1 MTVLTRAAGT
11 GRPGALL
18 AILLTGQF
26 MAILDVSI
34 ANVAAPTI
42 RRDLHTGGAGLQL
55 VIAGYTIAYAML
67 LITGA
72 RLGDRLG
79 HRRVFLAGLAVFTAA
94 SLACGLATT
103 PAVLIGFRLL
113 QGAGAALMIPQVF
126 SLIQRQYQGRARA
139 RALSRYAAVIAGG
152 AIVGQVLGGVL
163 VTANLW
169 GTGWRPVFLINV
181 PVGAALLLAGARLL
195 PADRGEPGRGLDL
208 PGLVTLSSAVLLFV
222 VPLVFG
228 HEEGW
233 PLWGWLSMAGSLVML
248 SLFVAVQRRA
258 AAPLMP
264 AAVLRAPGMLAAVG
278 AIFATMAA
286 YGGFLFTLAL
296 HLQSG
301 LGFSP
306 QRAGLTF
313 VPAAVSFAVASLN
326 WRRAP
331 AGWYRGMIP
340 VGLVLGAA
348 SLALMAASVHG
359 GVRLDGLFYLS
370 QVGFGLGFG
379 SAFSPLL
386 TVALTNVATADTA
399 DASGLLTT
407 VTQLAQVVG
416 VATFGSLY
424 LSLAAG
430 GAYGPATGTTSLSEA
445 GAALLAAVFA
455 VLLPRARRTRPASA
469 GGEAPSAGGE
479 ARLVERSDHGQGHR
493 SGQQVGGHRPDLLDG
508 HRIDEPEQV
517 VH

>member
-1 MTVLTRAAGT
+1 MTVLPRPAGT
-11 GRPGALL
+11 GRPAAMLT
-18 AILLTGQF
+18 ILLTGQF

-55 VIAGYTIAYAML
+55 VVAGYTIAYAML

-79 HRRVFLAGLAVFTAA
+79 HRRVFLAGLAGFTSA
-94 SLACGLATT
+94 SLACGLSGA
-103 PAVLIGFRLL
+103 AGELIGFRLV

-139 RALSRYAAVIAGG
+139 RALSRYAAVIASG

-163 VTANLW
+163 VTADLW

-181 PVGAALLLAGARLL
+181 PIGAVLLLAGARVL
-195 PADRGEPGRGLDL
+195 PADTGEPGRGLDL
-208 PGLVTLSSAVLLFV
+208 PGLVTLSLSVLLFV

-228 HEEGW
+228 HEEHW
-233 PLWGWLSMAGSLVML
+233 PLWGWLSLAASVVML
-248 SLFVAVQRRA
+248 GLFVAVERRA
-258 AAPLMP
+258 VAPLIPGRVLGAP
-264 AAVLRAPGMLAAVG
+264 AMVAAAG
-278 AIFATMAA
+278 AIFAAMAT
-286 YGGFLFTLAL
+286 YGGFLFTVAL

-306 QRAGLTF
+306 QRAGATF
-313 VPAAVSFAVASLN
+313 IPAAVSFAVASLS
-326 WRRAP
+326 WRRVP
-331 AGWYRGMIP
+331 AGWHRRMIP
-340 VGLVLGAA
+340 VALLVGAA
-348 SLALMAASVHG
+348 SLALMAAAVHG
-359 GVRLDGLFYLS
+359 GGLGGWFYLS

-379 SAFSPLL
+379 TAFSPLL
-386 TVALTNVATADTA
+386 TLALTHVPPADAA

-416 VATFGSLY
+416 VASFGSLY
-424 LSLAAG
+424 LSLVATRPSS
-430 GAYGPATGTTSLSEA
+430 PATGTTALYEA
-445 GAALLAAVFA
+445 GATLLAAAFA
-455 VLLPRARRTRPASA
+455 ALLPRARRLLP
-469 GGEAPSAGGE
+469 EAA
-479 ARLVERSDHGQGHR
+479 LVERADHGQRHGP
-493 SGQQVGGHRPDLLDG
+493 GQHLGGERPDLVDG
-508 HRIDEPEQV
+508 HRVHEGEQV